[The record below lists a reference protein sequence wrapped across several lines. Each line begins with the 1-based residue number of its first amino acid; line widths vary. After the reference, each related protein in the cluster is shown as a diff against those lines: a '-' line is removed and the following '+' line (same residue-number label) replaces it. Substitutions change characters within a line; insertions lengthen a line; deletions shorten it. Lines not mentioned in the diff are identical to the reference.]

1 MSNMN
6 FKSYLSFMQ
15 RIDSKKERWRV
26 YPGIVEIHKLLL
38 AAHSPISD
46 LQAGLAHR
54 ACGA

>member
-26 YPGIVEIHKLLL
+26 YPWIVEIHKLLL